1 MKKKKIFLSCV
12 AVAITTFVGNIVWE
26 SHVNVSNNLLM
37 QNVEALSQ
45 GDNYALIGY
54 APVRGKD
61 VCTLYV
67 NGVITRGR
75 LSVCEPASPS
85 ETCVSGVCMVP

>member
-1 MKKKKIFLSCV
+1 MLLSDMHQL
-12 AVAITTFVGNIVWE
+12 E
-26 SHVNVSNNLLM
+26 VS
-37 QNVEALSQ
+37 
-45 GDNYALIGY
+45 
-54 APVRGKD
+54 KD